1 MIGHILI
8 LMIKRIFIS
17 FIWLKL
23 GLSLDSGDRLCEILD
38 SGGKTQC
45 GFCFKFIHPS
55 SFKRHVKNQH
65 GTTDTSQVLCDVC
78 NKLYKNEAT
87 MKEHKRI
94 THNIYQRINFE

>member
-1 MIGHILI
+1 MNHET
-8 LMIKRIFIS
+8 KYRTF
-17 FIWLKL
+17 
-23 GLSLDSGDRLCEILD
+23 LDSGGRLCEILD

-65 GTTDTSQVLCDVC
+65 GDGDSSQVICDVC
-78 NKLYKNEAT
+78 NKFYKNEAT

-94 THNIYQRINFE
+94 THNIYQRINFD